1 MVGYMMDQQEIV
13 LTMMENRLKENLL
26 NTMKIF
32 VKKEESYSGNR
43 DNPKKF
49 N

>member
-1 MVGYMMDQQEIV
+1 MAGCMMDQQETV
-13 LTMMENRLKENLL
+13 LIMMENLLKGSLL